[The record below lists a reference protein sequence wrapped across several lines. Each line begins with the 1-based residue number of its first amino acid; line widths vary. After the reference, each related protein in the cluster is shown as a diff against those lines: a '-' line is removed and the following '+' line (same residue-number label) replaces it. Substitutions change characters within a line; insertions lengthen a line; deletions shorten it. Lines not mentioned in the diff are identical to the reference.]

1 MELLRNNILKK
12 QHKKIENNLIKALTT
27 ACELLKHH
35 IDGFEW
41 LTHFAS
47 YEQFP
52 KSLAI
57 VCVLSTNQQL
67 SAMLQAGKEVDLA
80 AIIDQQLALVGIKLK
95 DIKQHLEFD
104 SEEQCQL
111 EHGGN
116 WNKRFR

>member
-1 MELLRNNILKK
+1 MVLLRNETLKK
-12 QHKKIENNLIKALTT
+12 QHKKIENDLIKALTT
-27 ACELLKHH
+27 VCELLK
-35 IDGFEW
+35 DDLEGFEW

-57 VCVLSTNQQL
+57 VCVFTTNQQL
-67 SAMLQAGKEVDLA
+67 STMQQTGKEAEVCT
-80 AIIDQQLALVGIKLK
+80 IIGNQLALIGIKLK

-104 SEEQCQL
+104 TEEQCQL

-116 WNKRFR
+116 WNKRFI